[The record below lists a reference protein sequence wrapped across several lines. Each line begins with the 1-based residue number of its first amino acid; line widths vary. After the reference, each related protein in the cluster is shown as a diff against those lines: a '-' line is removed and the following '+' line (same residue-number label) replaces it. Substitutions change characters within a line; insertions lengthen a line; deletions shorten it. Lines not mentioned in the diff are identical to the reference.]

1 MSERIATLTLDE
13 GTIQKR
19 APEVEHERQTAILDL
34 LQNNS
39 FTPHCLNAGP
49 YALHVSVR
57 EGRLVFDIQSASAAD
72 KKAQLALSL
81 SPLRSLIRDY
91 FIVCESYHKILGSHG
106 STRVEAMDMG
116 RRSLHNEGAETLMDM
131 LKGRITVDFPTA
143 RRLFTLICVL
153 HIR

>member
-1 MSERIATLTLDE
+1 M
-13 GTIQKR
+13 
-19 APEVEHERQTAILDL
+19 
-34 LQNNS
+34 
-39 FTPHCLNAGP
+39 
-49 YALHVSVR
+49 R
-57 EGRLVFDIQSASAAD
+57 EGRLVFDIESESVAD